1 MYVRAV
7 RLPCGRAG
15 WGPRDD
21 PCRALR
27 AGDKNTTRVIDDDG
41 VGARP
46 HVTVVSPEDQQS
58 SGHS

>member
-7 RLPCGRAG
+7 RLLAGGVGPAGRSVPCA
-15 WGPRDD
+15 
-21 PCRALR
+21 PC
-27 AGDKNTTRVIDDDG
+27 GDKNTTRVIDG